1 MKNVL
6 FATTALV
13 ALGLVPLAEAQAQ
26 DKKPAEKPISIR
38 VGGYFQGQV
47 VFGTNEDSTRRG
59 VTGGNK
65 IRNYGIGRESEIHFA
80 GETQLNNGLRVG
92 VQVELEGETS
102 ADQIDNTYLYFQ
114 HANWGRVILGEDWGS
129 GLKVAKGTVGHITG
143 IGANSHFASFGG
155 DQRPGTNF
163 VGGGRLNTIMI
174 LDSVNDKLIYDTPRI
189 FGFRGSVSFAPDDKG
204 RGSALP
210 GGGGA
215 TGVGLNTKEDGFA
228 NISNVWTIG
237 ADYIN
242 TFGPVGVAFHAGYQ
256 RGYREDTNNGPTSP
270 NSKDPD
276 SFSLGAEVGMAGF
289 RVGAAWKH
297 INNNLGAFSA
307 AVATQRGLANLGPTG
322 ANSFLGDR
330 DDFTVGVDYTFGPWI
345 VGATYGFARQEGV
358 PTRVNN
364 RSTDRLDQVTVGAA
378 YTLGPG
384 IALFGGYI
392 WNEFDGKSGTGAT
405 QPKSGDNTAHLFL
418 LGTRLTF

>member
-47 VFGTNEDSTRRG
+47 LFGDQEDKVSRG
-59 VTGGNK
+59 IGK
-65 IRNYGIGRESEIHFA
+65 IRNYGIGRESEIHFS

-143 IGANSHFASFGG
+143 IGSNTHFASFGG
-155 DQRPGTNF
+155 DQRAGNNF
-163 VGGGRLNTIMI
+163 VGQGRPNTIMI
-174 LDSVNDKLIYDTPRI
+174 LDDIDDKIIYDTPRI
-189 FGFRGSVSFAPDDKG
+189 FGFRGSVSFSPNDKSTESG
-204 RGSALP
+204 LGE
-210 GGGGA
+210 
-215 TGVGLNTKEDGFA
+215 TGVGLNSKKDGF
-228 NISNVWTIG
+228 NHVSNVWTVG

-242 TFGPVGVAFHAGYQ
+242 TFGPVGVALHAAYQ
-256 RGYREDTNNGPTSP
+256 RGYREDLLRANGTSV
-270 NSKDPD
+270 NSDSSKDPD
-276 SFSLGAEVGMAGF
+276 SYSLGAEVGMAGF

-297 INNNLGAFSA
+297 INNNLGAFTA
-307 AVATQRGLANLGPTG
+307 AVATRRGLANLGPNGINT
-322 ANSFLGDR
+322 FIGDR

-358 PTRVNN
+358 PVNGGGS
-364 RSTDRLDQVTVGAA
+364 RTDRFDQVSVGAA

-392 WNEFDGKSGTGAT
+392 WNEFDGKSGPGAT
-405 QPKSGDNTAHLFL
+405 LPKSGDNEAHLFL